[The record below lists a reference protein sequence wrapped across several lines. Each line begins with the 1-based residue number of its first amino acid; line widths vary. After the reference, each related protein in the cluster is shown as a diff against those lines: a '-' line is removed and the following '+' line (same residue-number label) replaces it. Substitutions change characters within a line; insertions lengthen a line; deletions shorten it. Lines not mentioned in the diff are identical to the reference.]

1 MDGIKLKISEE
12 MKDLDLYLIQKV
24 VSILHYLEDI
34 IISDT
39 QLPYLLLNKYCK
51 YLKRTVLSDFTHSL
65 SLRGTKNRT

>member
-1 MDGIKLKISEE
+1 
-12 MKDLDLYLIQKV
+12 MKDLDLYLIQNV
-24 VSILHYLEDI
+24 VSTLHYLEDI

-65 SLRGTKNRT
+65 SLRDTKNRT